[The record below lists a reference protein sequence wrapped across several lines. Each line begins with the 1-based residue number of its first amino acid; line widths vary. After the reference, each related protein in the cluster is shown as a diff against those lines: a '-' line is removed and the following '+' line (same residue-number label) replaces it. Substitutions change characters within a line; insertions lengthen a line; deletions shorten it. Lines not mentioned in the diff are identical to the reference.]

1 MTSPTSTHHCN
12 LDAHVAQSGDATCPV
27 PFDQAAPLELEAK
40 FGEEINGGVDV
51 FYDDADVV
59 HALDCHVA
67 PWRSTLSRLA
77 RLAFARAV
85 PVQLNQKRGGT
96 GLRDQLQVTNSPLR
110 ATSETFDR

>member
-77 RLAFARAV
+77 RLAFCTSRARSAG
-85 PVQLNQKRGGT
+85 PKRGGT
-96 GLRDQLQVTNSPLR
+96 SLRNRLQVDKF
-110 ATSETFDR
+110 ATEGHQRNL